1 MLKCQV
7 TVVHSLW
14 SAGVGDL
21 CSNSG
26 DLLEFVQANDNRPQY
41 FCFFLQSNYHNKWS
55 RTQQQQQKI
64 KSNPPQC
71 TIDGLP
77 LPFIASIFSNF
88 CLCLTTDR
96 QMEICSPSP
105 AFQLISLTFILL
117 VYLFPNLTS
126 SSPYSLSHP
135 KVTFPTTKYC
145 SPTIQMRLK
154 LLSLLIRVWGKGQ
167 IVKISRHL
175 VKRVLHPE

>member
-126 SSPYSLSHP
+126 SSPYSLTPQSNISHN
-135 KVTFPTTKYC
+135 K
-145 SPTIQMRLK
+145 I
-154 LLSLLIRVWGKGQ
+154 LLSNNPNEVEIVVSADKSLGKR
-167 IVKISRHL
+167 SDCEDFM
-175 VKRVLHPE
+175 PFS

>member
-1 MLKCQV
+1 
-7 TVVHSLW
+7 
-14 SAGVGDL
+14 
-21 CSNSG
+21 
-26 DLLEFVQANDNRPQY
+26 
-41 FCFFLQSNYHNKWS
+41 
-55 RTQQQQQKI
+55 
-64 KSNPPQC
+64 
-71 TIDGLP
+71 
-77 LPFIASIFSNF
+77 
-88 CLCLTTDR
+88 
-96 QMEICSPSP
+96 MEICSPSP

-167 IVKISRHL
+167 IVKISHHL
-175 VKRVLHPE
+175 VKRVLHPEWWRQYCYFSREYKKDEKIISLMLDLMLLDLKKTCVSCSTAPSHGMKTCEKPVSPVILASIFSGISLHDLHVCHE